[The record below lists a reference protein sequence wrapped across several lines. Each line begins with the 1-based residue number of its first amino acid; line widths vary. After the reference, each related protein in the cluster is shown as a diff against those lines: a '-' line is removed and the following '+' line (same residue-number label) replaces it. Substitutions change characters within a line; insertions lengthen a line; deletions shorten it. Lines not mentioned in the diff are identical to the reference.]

1 MEKRH
6 LVTCSHQLLVFYQSK
21 YNKCLSNSDYAKTN
35 ELLDYLTRFS
45 SAQVALFQKNRL
57 YGLVFQKI
65 VNSITTNQFTEGRY
79 LDGITAILIWLLK
92 GELTS
97 AIAQKEKQQLLSVL
111 RVCTSRDSYRFHNA
125 DLQTMILQFCG
136 LKGEEKTSIA
146 WFYREYCMKWLEE
159 CLGSSNRKN
168 FSKESMSFFF
178 ELLLELAKS
187 NVYRERV
194 ATIMAVFPML
204 MLSDDADSKSA
215 ELRSRAKEFII
226 QLVKEG
232 FGIGVDCYL
241 DT

>member
-1 MEKRH
+1 M
-6 LVTCSHQLLVFYQSK
+6 
-21 YNKCLSNSDYAKTN
+21 
-35 ELLDYLTRFS
+35 
-45 SAQVALFQKNRL
+45 
-57 YGLVFQKI
+57 VFQKI

-136 LKGEEKTSIA
+136 LEGEEKTSIA